1 MKKEKYILFT
11 AGRGPVECS
20 LAVQG
25 IQKKFRQ
32 FLEELEIEYDVVS
45 SKLGTKSRTLET
57 IVFKLSGPDLS
68 AANTWTG
75 TLQWICQS
83 PIRKFHKRKNWF
95 IKCEEIDLNS
105 AVNIN
110 PQDVTIQTFRASGPG
125 GQHRNK
131 VETAV
136 RLIHKPSG
144 ISVSATKARSQ
155 FQNKKK
161 AWKKLEEKCRD
172 RNTEILND
180 FNTDQWTTQLNI
192 KRGNPNKK
200 FKGLNFK
207 QIE

>member
-32 FLEELEIEYDVVS
+32 FLEELKIEYEVMS
-45 SKLGTKSRTLET
+45 SQRGTRSRTLET
-57 IVFKLSGPDLS
+57 IVFKLTGPDLS

-95 IKCEEIDLNS
+95 IKCEEIDLN
-105 AVNIN
+105 AAIEIN
-110 PQDVTIQTFRASGPG
+110 PQDVSIQTFRASGPG

-136 RLIHKPSG
+136 RLIHDPSG
-144 ISVSATKARSQ
+144 ISVSATEARSQ
-155 FQNKKK
+155 LQNKKI
-161 AWKKLEEKCRD
+161 AWQKLTKRIV
-172 RNTEILND
+172 NTNQKRLQD
-180 FNTDQWTTQLNI
+180 FNTDQWTTQLTI
-192 KRGNPNKK
+192 QRGNPNKK